1 MIILWRPQNTNA
13 NNIIDDVDE
22 YRTYYFVESDASVSV
37 VIDEDEEGFW
47 NWNEPP
53 QIVFLRQ
60 KKYQTFDFWVVP
72 KPEDQ

>member
-1 MIILWRPQNTNA
+1 
-13 NNIIDDVDE
+13 
-22 YRTYYFVESDASVSV
+22 VESDASVSV
-37 VIDEDEEGFW
+37 VIDEDAEGFW

-53 QIVFLRQ
+53 QSVFLRQ